1 MPASLKNFFARMR
14 SRWRGEIG
22 AKPLIDR
29 YAVETMLERSRI
41 PAVLMLVLVWT
52 VSSVLLILSRN
63 RQYNLLDWVDGQRA
77 PYSIHASVDFTYEDS
92 AATARKR
99 EAARA
104 AVPEYYREDDGVE
117 KAVDAFFKSVESKTA
132 TAAYNIPG
140 ALEEAIA
147 EALRSDKYPK
157 FKSALQSMLRGGVA
171 KPMPDRTALRIRGR
185 DADAL
190 PRNLTSPEVCAKRLA
205 GELLPATPAL
215 QQAFQKVLE
224 KLIGPGNLRCDAKFT
239 EARRQEAAAA
249 VAPVTVSKSKGELLI
264 RKGEHFT
271 SAMREMIAAEHQAM
285 PRSGWFEAYS
295 QMAWSFFITLAG
307 IIFVCMIST
316 DIRRDNLRILLAGM
330 TISAA
335 LSINY
340 NSIKFF
346 EYLLRNGT
354 LTDEKLILAAVPVA
368 FGAVVLSVVLDLR
381 VAICGGGIVAVISA
395 MMIMPHRSLELA
407 LRWTAIG
414 AGAALAVRNVSN
426 YRSFFV
432 RTVLGVLVMTWAL
445 NLDVIFYGR
454 PAAAV
459 SRVVREATWA
469 ILGNAVF
476 CAMLALLM
484 LFVLELLFNLSTDMA
499 LMVLSDCNH
508 PVLERLKREAPGT
521 MAHSMA
527 VATLAEDA
535 ARAIGANP
543 LRAKV
548 GALFHDIGKLSKPQY
563 FTENNP
569 DSSRLHG
576 ALTPQMSSRVIRD
589 HVTDGVELANQYRL
603 CRFIRGV
610 ISTHHGDD
618 LVRFFYHKALE
629 ESKTSGAQV
638 LEDQFRYHGEPPKT
652 KEEGIISIAD
662 ACEAASRSL
671 KEPTPEKIGEL
682 VGNIIQS
689 RFREGMLRNCR
700 LTVAELDK
708 LKKSFTSTLS
718 SSMHGRIA
726 YPGAAPAAP
735 AAPEGKK

>member
-1 MPASLKNFFARMR
+1 MPASLKKFFARIR

-52 VSSVLLILSRN
+52 VSSVLLILSRE
-63 RQYNLLDWVDGQRA
+63 RQADWSDVTRA
-77 PYSIHASVDFTYEDS
+77 PYSIHASVDFTYEDQE
-92 AATARKR
+92 ATGRKR
-99 EAARA
+99 AEARD
-104 AVPEYYREDDGVE
+104 AVPEYYREDDGAALAIE
-117 KAVDAFFKSVESKTA
+117 EFFRCVESKTA

-140 ALEEAIA
+140 ALEEALA

-157 FKSALQSMLRGGVA
+157 FKSALRSMLRGGIVE
-171 KPMPDRTALRIRGR
+171 PIPDKTVLRIKGR
-185 DADAL
+185 DADI
-190 PRNLTSPEVCAKRLA
+190 PRRNLTSPEVCAKRLA
-205 GELLPATPAL
+205 GELLPETPEL
-215 QQAFQKVLE
+215 QQAFRKVLE
-224 KLIGPGNLRCDAKFT
+224 KLIGKGNLRYDAEFT
-239 EARRQEAAAA
+239 EERRQAAAAA
-249 VAPVTVSKSKGELLI
+249 VAPVMVSRSKGELLI
-264 RKGEHFT
+264 RKGEQFT
-271 SAMREMIAAEHQAM
+271 PALRAMIAAERKAQ
-285 PRSGWFEAYS
+285 PRSGWFEAYR

-307 IIFVCMIST
+307 ILFVCMIST

-340 NSIKFF
+340 NAIKFYD
-346 EYLLRNGT
+346 YLLRNGT
-354 LTDEKLILAAVPVA
+354 LTDEQLILAAVPVA

-381 VAICGGGIVAVISA
+381 VAICGGGIIAVVSA

-407 LRWTAIG
+407 LRWAAIG
-414 AGAALAVRNVSN
+414 AGAAMMVRKVSN

-432 RTVLGVLVMTWAL
+432 RTALGVLVMTWAL
-445 NLDVIFYGR
+445 NLDVIFYGH
-454 PAAAV
+454 PGATV
-459 SRVVREATWA
+459 SRVVREAGWT

-569 DSSRLHG
+569 DSSRLHD
-576 ALTPQMSSRVIRD
+576 ALTPQMSSRIIRD
-589 HVTDGVELANQYRL
+589 HVTDGVELANQHRL

-618 LVRFFYHKALE
+618 LVRFFYNKALE
-629 ESKTSGAQV
+629 ESKTSGTQV
-638 LEDQFRYHGEPPKT
+638 LEDQFRYHGEPPTT
-652 KEEGIISIAD
+652 KEEGIISLAD

-682 VGNIIQS
+682 VGGIIQS

-718 SSMHGRIA
+718 SSMHGRIS
-726 YPGAAPAAP
+726 YPGAASAASG
-735 AAPEGKK
+735 GKGKC